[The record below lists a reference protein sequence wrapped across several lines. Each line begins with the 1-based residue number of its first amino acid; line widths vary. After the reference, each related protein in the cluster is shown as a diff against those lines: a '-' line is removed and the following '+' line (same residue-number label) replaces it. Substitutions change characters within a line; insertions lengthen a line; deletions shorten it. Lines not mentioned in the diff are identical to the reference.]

1 MSLAAGKP
9 DGRVGGAGNLRGAA
23 RTTLARTLRKEY
35 HIKLM
40 RPRLTFGHT
49 LDYYRNMQDLVPLQQ
64 LGSGQTARI
73 GRLVGCPE
81 HVQRMEEMGLRSG
94 ATVEM
99 VKSGVP
105 CIVELSGARLCF
117 RESDAFSIFVRR

>member
-1 MSLAAGKP
+1 M
-9 DGRVGGAGNLRGAA
+9 
-23 RTTLARTLRKEY
+23 LARARRKEY
-35 HIKLM
+35 
-40 RPRLTFGHT
+40 
-49 LDYYRNMQDLVPLQQ
+49 YRELNETASHLLEHARGLCGIMQDLVPLRQ

-117 RESDAFSIFVRR
+117 RESDSFSIFVRR